1 MRGAARQEKVF
12 RRRRSGPA
20 AERNHP
26 LRIRSVSPLSGRAAR
41 PAHHPPPPSASRL
54 LSRMVCVCVSSEP
67 RSSYP
72 KVRQACG
79 EAGPGRQNVAP
90 IGLFSPCGGGAPARS
105 THGTDL
111 GSTPSRDVTA
121 GGQLVGLLV
130 VSEGVVVSKLKSSWS
145 LLWVSRG
152 TRFGML
158 GGVQADEST
167 ATSLPFRVSGA
178 AAQPEP
184 FVVEH
189 TRALGAARPYA
200 HSNGAALFVSSAYLK
215 HDEKSAVAALP

>member
-90 IGLFSPCGGGAPARS
+90 RPRARARNPGYTARIGLFSPCGGGAPARS

-121 GGQLVGLLV
+121 GGQLVGLLA

-189 TRALGAARPYA
+189 TRALERRDHMPRR
-200 HSNGAALFVSSAYLK
+200 HSNGAALFF
-215 HDEKSAVAALP
+215 